1 MEKFIA
7 LYDIHYGFERK
18 NGHKV
23 PLHDMKAIRASLA
36 FAADFAPDTV
46 IIGGD
51 ALDCGC
57 ISHHNH
63 GKPGATEG
71 MKLLEDA
78 KGLIDNV
85 IKPLEALKAKK
96 YVYLTGNHEIWL
108 QDLEELIPA
117 LEGFLDLRSVLKL
130 DQKRWE
136 IVPQGGAYH
145 LGKLAFIHGDTISG
159 GEHVAKNAVVNYEK
173 NIRFGHFH
181 TYQVYSKGSALEYK
195 NGKTGVAVPCLCGKT
210 PKYTRGRPNRWMQ
223 GFNYGYIDSGGFYTD
238 YVALIV
244 NGRTVVNGKEYRG

>member
-1 MEKFIA
+1 MQKYVA
-7 LYDIHYGFERK
+7 LYDLHWGYERK

-23 PLHDMKAIRASLA
+23 ALHDIKAINAALA
-36 FAADFAPDTV
+36 FASDFKPDT
-46 IIGGD
+46 IILGGD

-85 IKPLEALKAKK
+85 IKPLESLKAKN
-96 YVYLTGNHEIWL
+96 YVYLIGNHEVWL

-117 LEGFLDLRSVLKL
+117 LEGFLDVQAVLKL
-130 DQKRWE
+130 DKGKWQV
-136 IVPQGGAYH
+136 IPQGGAYH
-145 LGKLAFIHGDTISG
+145 LGKLTFIHGDTISG

-181 TYQVYSKGSALEYK
+181 TYQTYAKGSALEYK

-223 GFNYGYIDSGGFYTD
+223 GFNFGYVDSGGFFTD
-238 YVALIV
+238 YVAIIV